1 MIIIM
6 PETQS
11 KISMDRD
18 FSQVVI
24 KSALSKHTKTVVA
37 TDVNVPIDLEIG
49 INQEAEDH
57 HPTMSA
63 SYAKKQVIGK
73 QKISIW
79 GQSVYNKEEYE

>member
-24 KSALSKHTKTVVA
+24 KSALSKHTKTVVETDVIEVIEAETA
-37 TDVNVPIDLEIG
+37 TDSEK
-49 INQEAEDH
+49 EAEDH
-57 HPTMSA
+57 HQMMNA
-63 SYAKKQVIGK
+63 SHAEKPVIGK
-73 QKISIW
+73 NFTNI
-79 GQSVYNKEEYE
+79 